1 MARTGQRFGELL
13 PRQLPDRPQPH
24 PRADDKR
31 DCRPFE
37 RGTIPG
43 LHTYRGLAPVSRGYP
58 RPEGRLATCY

>member
-24 PRADDKR
+24 PRAHDEHGR
-31 DCRPFE
+31 RTFG

-43 LHTYRGLAPVSRGYP
+43 LYAYRGLAPVSRGCP